1 MRIEQLQAFLAVA
14 ETGSFGQAARKC
26 EITQST
32 VSRQIQSL
40 EAELGLPLFHRTAQ
54 AKLTLGGEHLL
65 PRARKICQEWESATQ
80 ELADLMAGKQPELC
94 VAAIHSVCA
103 HYLPPVLQK
112 FCRDYPEVQLRV
124 TALGSDRALKVLRDG
139 LVDVAI
145 VMNNRF
151 LTASPE
157 MVVDVLYEER
167 VEVLMASNHP
177 LTQYEQVPWSELIKY
192 PQVVFKDGYGMQRLV
207 QERFARQGAKL
218 RAVMELN
225 TLDAFRGVVRQ
236 GELIAL
242 LPESALV
249 EARIDSTLAIR
260 AIAFST
266 ERGSLTSLPPS
277 MTAVGNIVN
286 DIPNSDGILMRQVV
300 LVTTQDRI
308 QIPPIQHFCQ
318 LVRQLEKS
326 KANGIA
332 SQDSIAQAYTP
343 CDSQPLRVSS

>member
-286 DIPNSDGILMRQVV
+286 DIPNSEAILMRQVV

-326 KANGIA
+326 KANGIG